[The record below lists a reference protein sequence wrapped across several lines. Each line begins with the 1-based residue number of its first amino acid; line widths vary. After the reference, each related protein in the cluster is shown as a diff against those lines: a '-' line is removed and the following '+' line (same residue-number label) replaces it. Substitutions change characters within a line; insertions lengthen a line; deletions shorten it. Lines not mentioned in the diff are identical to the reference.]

1 MTSLQR
7 EFSAD
12 DFREQTDNIYEAIL
26 VIAKRSRQVG
36 ELQKRQID
44 RYLGQTEMAEQA
56 AAQARA
62 EDSEDAL
69 PPPEPDEP
77 VDRPEFKF
85 EKPVILSLREL
96 KDNSIEFYYE
106 D

>member
-1 MTSLQR
+1 MTEINKQYGP
-7 EFSAD
+7 E
-12 DFREQTDNIYEAIL
+12 DFRGATENVYEAIL

-62 EDSEDAL
+62 EDSEDAAI
-69 PPPEPDEP
+69 PVEPEP
-77 VDRPEFKF
+77 VDRPDFKF
-85 EKPVILSLREL
+85 EKPVICALREL
-96 KDNSIEFYYE
+96 KDQKVDYYYE

>member
-1 MTSLQR
+1 MNAPGTVYSP
-7 EFSAD
+7 E
-12 DFREQTDNIYEAIL
+12 DFRNIADNIYEAIL
-26 VIAKRSRQVG
+26 VIAKRARQVG

-62 EDSEDAL
+62 EDSEDIAA
-69 PPPEPDEP
+69 PIEPEP

-85 EKPVILSLREL
+85 EKPVIVALQEMKER
-96 KDNSIEFYYE
+96 KVDFYYE

>member
-1 MTSLQR
+1 MNPGKEYSP
-7 EFSAD
+7 E
-12 DFREQTDNIYEAIL
+12 DFRDAADNIYEAIL
-26 VIAKRSRQVG
+26 VIAKRARQVG

-62 EDSEDAL
+62 EDSEDAAV
-69 PPPEPDEP
+69 PIEPEP
-77 VDRPEFKF
+77 VNRPEFKF
-85 EKPVILSLREL
+85 EKPVLVSFREM
-96 KDNSIEFYYE
+96 KDKKIDFYYE

>member
-1 MTSLQR
+1 MSVINK
-7 EFSAD
+7 EYSPE
-12 DFREQTDNIYEAIL
+12 DFREAADNIYEAIL

-62 EDSEDAL
+62 EDSEDAAV
-69 PPPEPDEP
+69 PVEPEP
-77 VDRPEFKF
+77 VDRPDFKF
-85 EKPVILSLREL
+85 EKPVLCALREL
-96 KDNSIEFYYE
+96 KEQKIDFYYE